1 MKHIKDIENV
11 SKILLSPKLY
21 ETIVY
26 DYDDKDDIVKI
37 VNLKSFDK
45 NLPGYCPFCQET
57 SRFVN
62 KEDRSKNSFG
72 FAIQEWS
79 IEESSPSLTKK
90 RSWTN

>member
-45 NLPGYCPFCQET
+45 KPSGLLPFLP
-57 SRFVN
+57 RN
-62 KEDRSKNSFG
+62 KPVRQQRRQKQKFLRVCYLG
-72 FAIQEWS
+72 MVY
-79 IEESSPSLTKK
+79 
-90 RSWTN
+90 